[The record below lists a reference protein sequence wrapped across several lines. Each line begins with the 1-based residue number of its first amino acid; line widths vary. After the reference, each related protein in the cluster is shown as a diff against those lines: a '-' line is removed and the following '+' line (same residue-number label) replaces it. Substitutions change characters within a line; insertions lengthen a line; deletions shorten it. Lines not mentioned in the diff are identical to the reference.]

1 MELAS
6 DGSGSVGGVEGGY
19 SGNGGGSGGHAAG
32 DLQQMMVAGYGHYVD
47 GRGRDLQLHSFCT
60 SLLLIRLV
68 LKNTKPIIHHKITEQ
83 CTKVNFGQK
92 VNKITMS
99 LSSKSN

>member
-1 MELAS
+1 MALKREVSILTQENNHLRQLVELAS

-47 GRGRDLQLHSFCT
+47 GRGRALQLHSFCT
-60 SLLLIRLV
+60 ALLLISLV
-68 LKNTKPIIHHKITEQ
+68 LKITKTHNT
-83 CTKVNFGQK
+83 
-92 VNKITMS
+92 
-99 LSSKSN
+99 L